1 MKNQKTVFQYLL
13 TIPGFG
19 HTRAKQLLTSLG
31 IALTTRMKGSTLDT
45 YGKTNK
51 PTVISK
57 NKAKLSL
64 DQAKLTWL
72 NEQKTFL
79 NQFNFMTNVKTALD
93 PIEDKSKSLS
103 SLGIGNRVGV
113 RVVKRLT
120 IHKERLLLQALAA
133 LRKSSSWAKFN
144 TKPCSFQTEKILLKE
159 KSDNIL
165 NYIQNLS
172 YRGWRLKYG
181 YPLGGRTRSNAQTA
195 RNLKIN
201 TSKSVKSTKAVKPI
215 KPAKSKS

>member
-31 IALTTRMKGSTLDT
+31 IALSTRMKGITLDT

-51 PTVISK
+51 PTVISSKK
-57 NKAKLSL
+57 NKAKLYL

-72 NEQKTFL
+72 NEQKTLL
-79 NQFNFMTNVKTALD
+79 NQSKFMINIKTA
-93 PIEDKSKSLS
+93 IEEKSNSQA
-103 SLGIGNRVGV
+103 SLGVGNRVGV

-201 TSKSVKSTKAVKPI
+201 TSKPVKSSKTVKSI
-215 KPAKSKS
+215 KPVKSKS